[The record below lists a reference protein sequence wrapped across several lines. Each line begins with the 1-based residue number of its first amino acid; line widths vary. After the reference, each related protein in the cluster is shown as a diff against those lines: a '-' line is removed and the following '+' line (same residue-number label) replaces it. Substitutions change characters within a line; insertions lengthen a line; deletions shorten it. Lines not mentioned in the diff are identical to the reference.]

1 MEIIIEGYP
10 GLETA
15 LHETLVCLLPEER
28 HGVGADYG
36 PGTLRCRLAEEAG
49 AFTAWAQARRGE
61 AAHEARCRV
70 ESEGNAP
77 IQQKRA
83 ATRAA
88 KTAAY
93 RAVLGFLPEPP
104 PWGAMSGV
112 KPAKPLRQAFP
123 QGFTDEQAHRLLAER
138 FDIAPSRRRLTI
150 QCARQ
155 AMACESAL
163 GPNQG
168 ALYIGIPFCPSKCVY
183 CSFVSSSTA
192 QSGPLIG
199 PYLEALLGE
208 IKGAGQGLA
217 QSGLGLDSLYIG
229 GGTPTILSACQL
241 DRLLE
246 AVERHLP
253 RPQELTVEAGRPDT
267 ITKDKLEVLAAHG
280 VGRVS
285 VNPQSMQDQVLAQAS
300 RPHTA
305 AQIVDCYRLVR
316 QTGDFAINMDL
327 IAGLPG
333 DTEQGFLDSVD
344 QLIALD
350 PENITIHCLARK
362 KGSPLRFG
370 KQGQLPAAL
379 LDEAYGRLE
388 RAGYAPYYLY
398 RQKYIAGNLENVGF
412 AKPGQVC
419 RYNICMMEELCP
431 VVALGA
437 GGVTKLCADNGR
449 SITRLTNPK
458 YPKEYID
465 HAQAIAQGKAA
476 LHLPAG
482 PGRPAGTETPGTPLP
497 PEA

>member
-1 MEIIIEGYP
+1 MQIIIERYP
-10 GLETA
+10 SLETA

-36 PGTLRCRLAEEAG
+36 QQGVLRCSLTEDTAS
-49 AFTAWAQARRGE
+49 FTACVQAQREGQMQNASF
-61 AAHEARCRV
+61 RV
-70 ESEGNAP
+70 EKEGDSP
-77 IQQKRA
+77 IERKRA

-88 KTAAY
+88 KTAVY

-123 QGFTDEQAHRLLAER
+123 QGFTDEEADRLLAER

-155 AMACESAL
+155 AMACETAL
-163 GPNQG
+163 APNQG

-192 QSGPLIG
+192 QSGPLIQ

-208 IKGAGQGLA
+208 IRGAGQGLT
-217 QSGLGLDSLYIG
+217 QSGFTLDSLYIG
-229 GGTPTILSACQL
+229 GGTPTILSAAQL
-241 DRLLE
+241 DRLLSAAE
-246 AVERHLP
+246 QHLP
-253 RPQELTVEAGRPDT
+253 RPLELTVEAGRPDT
-267 ITKDKLEVLAAHG
+267 ITQEKLEMLAAHG
-280 VGRVS
+280 VGRIS

-305 AQIVDCYRLVR
+305 DQIVDCYRLVR
-316 QTGDFAINMDL
+316 RTGDFAVNMDL

-344 QLIALD
+344 QLIALE

-379 LDEAYGRLE
+379 LDEAYGKLE

-412 AKPGQVC
+412 SKPGQIC

-437 GGVTKLCADNGR
+437 GGVTKLCADGGR

-465 HAQAIAQGKAA
+465 HAQTIAQGKAA
-476 LHLPAG
+476 LRLPIKG
-482 PGRPAGTETPGTPLP
+482 ETTGTVLLPGE
-497 PEA
+497 

>member
-1 MEIIIEGYP
+1 MQIVIERFP
-10 GLETA
+10 SLETA

-28 HGVGADYG
+28 HGVGEGYG
-36 PGTLRCRLAEEAG
+36 ETGVLRCQIEEDA
-49 AFTAWAQARRGE
+49 ASFTAYVQARRDGT
-61 AAHEARCRV
+61 ARQTSFQV
-70 ESEGNAP
+70 EKEGDSP
-77 IQQKRA
+77 IQRKRA

-93 RAVLGFLPEPP
+93 RAVLGFLEAPP

-123 QGFTDEQAHRLLAER
+123 QGFTDEEADRLLAER
-138 FDIAPSRRRLTI
+138 FDISPSRRRLTI

-155 AMACESAL
+155 AMACEQSL
-163 GPNQG
+163 GPRQG

-183 CSFVSSSTA
+183 CSFVSSATA

-199 PYLEALLGE
+199 PYLEALCGE
-208 IKGAGQGLA
+208 IEAAGRGLA
-217 QSGLGLDSLYIG
+217 QNGLELDSLYIG
-229 GGTPTILSACQL
+229 GGTPTVLSAAQL
-241 DRLLE
+241 DRLLTQ
-246 AVERHLP
+246 AERCLP

-267 ITKDKLEVLAAHG
+267 ITQDKLAVLAAHG

-285 VNPQSMQDQVLAQAS
+285 INPQSMQDGVLAQAS

-305 AQIVDCYRLVR
+305 AQIVDCYRLAR
-316 QTGDFAINMDL
+316 KTGDFAVNMDL

-333 DTEQGFLDSVD
+333 DTESGFLDSVN

-370 KQGQLPAAL
+370 KQGLLPAAL
-379 LDEAYGRLE
+379 LDEAYSRLE
-388 RAGYAPYYLY
+388 AAGYAPYYLY

-412 AKPGQVC
+412 AKPGYVC

-431 VVALGA
+431 VTALGA
-437 GGVTKLCADNGR
+437 GGVTKLCADGGR
-449 SITRLTNPK
+449 SVSRITNPK

-465 HAQAIAQGKAA
+465 RAQEIAQGKAN
-476 LHLPAG
+476 LRLPQ
-482 PGRPAGTETPGTPLP
+482 PR
-497 PEA
+497 